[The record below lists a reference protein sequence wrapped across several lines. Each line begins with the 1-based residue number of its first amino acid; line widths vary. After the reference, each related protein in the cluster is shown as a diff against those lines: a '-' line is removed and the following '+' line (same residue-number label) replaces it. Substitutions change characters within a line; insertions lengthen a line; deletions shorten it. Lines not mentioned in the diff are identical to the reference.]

1 VVREEDDMG
10 MAKTIRAPSGTIRER
25 IRIARDRAELTRA
38 ELGRRVG
45 VRPSA
50 ARQWE
55 SRGATT
61 PRIDHL
67 AKIATV
73 TGVAFEWMATG
84 RGPMALPNG
93 EEQAVIVVEVFARDA
108 DEERLLT
115 AFRRINPRH
124 REPVVKLVEGLT
136 R

>member
-1 VVREEDDMG
+1 MKIQNE
-10 MAKTIRAPSGTIRER
+10 IRAPRGSIRER
-25 IRIARDRAELTRA
+25 IRIARDRAGLTRS

-61 PRIDHL
+61 PRMEHL
-67 AKIATV
+67 AGIASV
-73 TGVAFEWMATG
+73 TGVAFEWIATG
-84 RGPMALPNG
+84 RGMIAMPNG
-93 EEQAVIVVEVFARDA
+93 EDQPVLVAEVFARDG

-124 REPVVKLVEGLT
+124 RELFVRLIEGLS